1 MDILHMTTKQLVEKL
16 KQILPEK
23 NVSTNE
29 NLRQLHGTDESYHK
43 ESLPDVVIFPENRN
57 QVSEIMK
64 IANKNHVPVVPFGL
78 GTSLEGHVIPYHN
91 GISIDFSLMNKIIEI
106 KEDDFLVRVEPGV
119 TRTQLNKEL
128 KKYGL
133 FFSVDPGADATLG
146 GMAATNASGTTAVK
160 YGVMRDQVRNLEVV
174 LADGTIIETGN
185 QAAKSASG
193 LHLNGLFTGSEGIL
207 GCFTELTLKVHGIP
221 EHVLAA
227 RASFPSI
234 NDATE
239 AVVSI
244 LQAGIPVA
252 RIELVD
258 EASIRQVNI
267 HSETNYY
274 VGPTLFMEFHGNE
287 AGLNEDVEFM
297 KAIVQEHQCQEI
309 IFEKDNHERQKLW
322 EARHNLAYAF
332 IHGYPGR
339 KSMGTDVCVPISELA
354 NAIMYA
360 RENLDITGL
369 PGGIVGHVGD
379 GNFHVLLMID
389 MDNEEELKKANRFNE
404 QLVMYAL
411 KRGGTCTGEHGV
423 GIGKLKYQEK
433 EHGESYKVMQQ
444 IKKVLDPNNILNKGK
459 LIKIDEEEI
468 IISEKSHSLDN
479 KI

>member
-1 MDILHMTTKQLVEKL
+1 
-16 KQILPEK
+16 
-23 NVSTNE
+23 
-29 NLRQLHGTDESYHK
+29 
-43 ESLPDVVIFPENRN
+43 
-57 QVSEIMK
+57 
-64 IANKNHVPVVPFGL
+64 
-78 GTSLEGHVIPYHN
+78 
-91 GISIDFSLMNKIIEI
+91 
-106 KEDDFLVRVEPGV
+106 
-119 TRTQLNKEL
+119 
-128 KKYGL
+128 
-133 FFSVDPGADATLG
+133 
-146 GMAATNASGTTAVK
+146 MAATNASGTTAVK

-468 IISEKSHSLDN
+468 IISEKNHSLDN